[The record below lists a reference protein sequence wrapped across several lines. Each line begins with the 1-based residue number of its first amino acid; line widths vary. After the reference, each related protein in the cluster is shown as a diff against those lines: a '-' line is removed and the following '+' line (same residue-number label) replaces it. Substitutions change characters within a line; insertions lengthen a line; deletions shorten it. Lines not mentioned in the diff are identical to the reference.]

1 MANINDRGTMTMKL
15 KSIMGAAL
23 AAGTLA
29 LAPVQAANMFDG
41 FDGSGGP
48 NSSVWETANW
58 HNGDIFGCAFAYSE
72 VWKTGWGAL
81 HLNVNGGTRKC
92 AEVRTWQSFRYGK
105 FVTRLQ
111 PGTIAGGNSSF
122 FLYTGNAGTSNHYE
136 IDLEFINSGRTLH
149 TNVWVAGRQN
159 YQQYSIGTGWRTI
172 GFEWRPGY
180 VRFFHVN
187 SAGQEQ
193 EFRRVNVAISAS
205 MRLMMNHWVGDNSA
219 AAKNFVGTYYGGGGP
234 AYYDWVRVSD

>member
-1 MANINDRGTMTMKL
+1 MMTMKIRTMM
-15 KSIMGAAL
+15 KAAAL
-23 AAGTLA
+23 AVGVFAFVPAHAGTLY
-29 LAPVQAANMFDG
+29 DG
-41 FDGSGGP
+41 FDGTGGA
-48 NSSVWETANW
+48 NGSVWETANW
-58 HNGDIFGCAFAYSE
+58 SNGDIFGCAFAYSE

-81 HLNVNGGTRKC
+81 DLNVNGGTGKC
-92 AEVRTWQSFRYGK
+92 GEVRTWQSFTYGK

-122 FLYTGNAGTSNHYE
+122 FLYTGNAGTSNHFE

-159 YQQYSIGTGWRTI
+159 YQQFGIATGWRTI
-172 GFEWRPGY
+172 GFEWRPGF

-193 EFRRVNVAISAS
+193 EFRRVNVSISAP
-205 MRLMMNHWVGDNSA
+205 MRLMLNHWVGNNSA
-219 AAKNFVGTYYGGGGP
+219 AAKNFVGTYNGGGGP
-234 AYYDWVRVSD
+234 AYYDWVQVSN